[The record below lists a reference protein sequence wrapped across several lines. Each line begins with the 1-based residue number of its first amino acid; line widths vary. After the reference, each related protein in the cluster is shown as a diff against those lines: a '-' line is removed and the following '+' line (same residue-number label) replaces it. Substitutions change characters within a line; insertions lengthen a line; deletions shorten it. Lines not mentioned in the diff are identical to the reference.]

1 MKGVTLKIKST
12 KRPGLAAHMGM
23 IELYNG
29 TLKAL
34 REQDHEQAVVYLPV
48 LTSKLEATCG
58 RGWFKLP
65 TTGSEPL
72 DREIEK
78 ANRYLTGRVA
88 DLR

>member
-1 MKGVTLKIKST
+1 
-12 KRPGLAAHMGM
+12 M
-23 IELYNG
+23 IDLYN
-29 TLKAL
+29 KAL
-34 REQDHEQAVVYLPV
+34 EALRKGDHARALEVVPQ
-48 LTSKLEATCG
+48 LTPKLEATCG

-65 TTGSEPL
+65 TTGDEPL